1 MKEDIQ
7 IDYDVIMSALDGSMV
22 SLGYILEAFTPFV
35 EKVLKTLNPK
45 ISEENLQD
53 CKQEVFILLIRVI
66 PKFRLKLG

>member
-7 IDYDVIMSALDGSMV
+7 IDYDVIMSALDGNRV

-45 ISEENLQD
+45 ISDENLQD